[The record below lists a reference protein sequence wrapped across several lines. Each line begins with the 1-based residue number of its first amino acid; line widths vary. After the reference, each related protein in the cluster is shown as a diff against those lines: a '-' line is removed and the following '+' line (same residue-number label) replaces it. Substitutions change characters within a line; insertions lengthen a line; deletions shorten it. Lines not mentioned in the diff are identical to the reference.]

1 MALDLEENSVSK
13 LVASYLW
20 AYYVMMLLS
29 EHTAWWC
36 YQLTFF
42 LQIYE
47 DREQGNNRGMHV
59 VVLNQATVSNRG
71 MHVVVLNQAMVSNR
85 GMHIVMLNNKGVFLN
100 PQKQRYK
107 RS

>member
-1 MALDLEENSVSK
+1 
-13 LVASYLW
+13 
-20 AYYVMMLLS
+20 
-29 EHTAWWC
+29 
-36 YQLTFF
+36 
-42 LQIYE
+42 
-47 DREQGNNRGMHV
+47 MHV